1 VELRRER
8 EQAWHG
14 HAGHMPAMPH
24 HPLSPCFPNPG
35 PCATVCHH
43 LSYATLAQPW
53 SRRSSTTPRP
63 ARVHGALDAAHVARV
78 HAAGTHWPRTAPS
91 PRARPGLADQPL
103 SIAAS
108 PRSHQTCPRPR
119 PVPAVA
125 GDDNAIPR
133 PTRQTRKQCDQFSHR
148 PTPLSPPIASPGAV
162 EHCHHLA

>member
-1 VELRRER
+1 M
-8 EQAWHG
+8 AWPCRP
-14 HAGHMPAMPH
+14 HAGHATPP
-24 HPLSPCFPNPG
+24 PLPLLPQPG
-35 PCATVCHH
+35 HLATVCHR

-53 SRRSSTTPRP
+53 SRRSSTAAGTRAPKL
-63 ARVHGALDAAHVARV
+63 ALDAAHVARV
-78 HAAGTHWPRTAPS
+78 HAAGTHWPRAAPS

-133 PTRQTRKQCDQFSHR
+133 PTRQTRTQCLAHRRR
-148 PTPLSPPIASPGAV
+148 PTVPSPPTDSPGRG
-162 EHCHHLA
+162 EHRSTLA